1 MIRRPSVIGLVGLS
15 VAAGM
20 ALGNSHV
27 LFAAT
32 CSNLKVSNA
41 QFEIVADVQVLSVD
55 GSGTAAIVS
64 LTKHVKGK
72 VPLKTFGIYSY
83 LPTPVVDVDSPEIPP
98 SNTLT
103 MQAGT
108 GLRIRGR
115 WDTNLLPIGQT
126 PARMQIDFCST
137 QQISPPGPFEVTV
150 ASNIVRVN
158 AGNDATIRATARLL
172 SGATRNPAVNLIL
185 SGAPKGVALISATE
199 VNTVNLKKV
208 TGQTTDF
215 VLSTTTET
223 APGVYELRLVS
234 TNGRT
239 IRALPIALRVTRDQ
253 PGFAIAVQPLSS
265 TVAAGYATSQASSF
279 NIELTSIGGST
290 APISFSMT
298 GLPKGATATI
308 TSSIAG
314 ATIQLTTTVNT
325 PPGTYELLI
334 IARGGPRTAS
344 VAVTLVVVADLLA

>member
-1 MIRRPSVIGLVGLS
+1 MIRRPSVIGLVGLF
-15 VAAGM
+15 VAAGV
-20 ALGNSHV
+20 ALGNSHDSI
-27 LFAAT
+27 AAT

-41 QFEIVADVQVLSVD
+41 KFEIVADVQVLSVD

-64 LTKHVKGK
+64 LTKQVKGK

-83 LPTPVVDVDSPEIPP
+83 LPTPLVDVDSPEIPP

-137 QQISPPGPFEVTV
+137 QPISLPGPFEVTV
-150 ASNIVRVN
+150 ASNMVRVN
-158 AGNDATIRATARLL
+158 AGNDATIRATAKLL
-172 SGATRNPAVNLIL
+172 SGASLNPDVNLIL
-185 SGAPKGVALISATE
+185 SGAPKGVALLSSTE
-199 VNTVNLKKV
+199 VNIVNLKKI
-208 TGQTTDF
+208 TGRTTDF

-223 APGVYELRLVS
+223 EPGVYELRLVS
-234 TNGRT
+234 TSGKITRT
-239 IRALPIALRVTRDQ
+239 LPIALRVTRHL

-279 NIELTSIGGST
+279 TIELTNIGGMT
-290 APISFSMT
+290 YPVSFSVT
-298 GLPKGATATI
+298 GLPKEATATI
-308 TSSIAG
+308 ANSVAG
-314 ATIQLTTTVNT
+314 ATIQVTTTTKT

-334 IARGGPRTAS
+334 IARGGPRTAT
-344 VAVTLVVVADLLA
+344 VAVTLVVVAELLA